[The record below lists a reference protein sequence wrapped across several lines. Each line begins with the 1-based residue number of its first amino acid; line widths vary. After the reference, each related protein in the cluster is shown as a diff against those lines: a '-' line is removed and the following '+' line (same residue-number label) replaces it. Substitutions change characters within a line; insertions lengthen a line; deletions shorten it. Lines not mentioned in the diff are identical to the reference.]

1 MRSSKGL
8 TFVEIMLGVMI
19 MAFTVIPIS
28 RMLSGVAS
36 DTKANKCEAEAI
48 QFASD
53 MMDHILMKME
63 YNIGQIASPPW
74 QIAQRGDT
82 DIRYQIIV
90 KPVSWPSIDLPVIRY
105 HPPCAD
111 GVEMTPLA
119 QLQDDIVNETRDLA
133 TLDKE
138 TVDLLGLDPSSNNF
152 DLCDIKLIVD
162 WKPTG
167 MPDSHYMKRPII
179 LISRK
184 ARL

>member
-1 MRSSKGL
+1 MRNSKGL
-8 TFVEIMLGVMI
+8 TFVEIMLGVII
-19 MAFTVIPIS
+19 MAFTIVPIS
-28 RMLSGVAS
+28 RMLSGVAG

-63 YNIGQIASPPW
+63 YDIGQIASPPW
-74 QIAQRGDT
+74 QISQRGDT

-90 KPVSWPSIDLPVIRY
+90 QPVAWGSIHLPVIRY
-105 HPPCAD
+105 HPPCAN
-111 GVEMTPLA
+111 GIETTPLA
-119 QLQDDIVNETRDLA
+119 QLKEDIVDETRDLA

-138 TVDLLGLDPSSNNF
+138 TVDQLGINPSSNDF